1 LEKKKGEEI
10 GIGKKKKPNPSSQL
24 SPRSAAARFSL
35 LSMRPT
41 LPRGP
46 APSSARGQLSP
57 PHAAHTCAPAQ
68 AYTRC
73 TAPSLPRMEKK
84 GQEPSLACHAPCLPH
99 VPPSATTSPTS
110 CSDGPF
116 FSRVLCSSTT
126 PALGLQSIC
135 APAASLAPRLLLT
148 FPETHVAKQIAV
160 AQAQGS
166 STATGAERCESLA
179 PLLLALPGRPT
190 ACIDLQQRPL
200 ATTTTKGRAPR
211 SPRCDPAA
219 QWSMAHSP
227 DPCTPSSF

>member
-1 LEKKKGEEI
+1 VGPADQPIYFFFLGDQPGLKAKAKTESQPGKPPAVCSTGPGLHEVHRTLPATR
-10 GIGKKKKPNPSSQL
+10 GKKRAK
-24 SPRSAAARFSL
+24 
-35 LSMRPT
+35 RPA
-41 LPRGP
+41 L
-46 APSSARGQLSP
+46 
-57 PHAAHTCAPAQ
+57 HA
-68 AYTRC
+68 
-73 TAPSLPRMEKK
+73 
-84 GQEPSLACHAPCLPH
+84 HAPCLPH

-179 PLLLALPGRPT
+179 PLQLALPGRPA
-190 ACIDLQQRPL
+190 ACTDL
-200 ATTTTKGRAPR
+200 ATPPCNRDNQGP
-211 SPRCDPAA
+211 CA
-219 QWSMAHSP
+219 QVS
-227 DPCTPSSF
+227 TL